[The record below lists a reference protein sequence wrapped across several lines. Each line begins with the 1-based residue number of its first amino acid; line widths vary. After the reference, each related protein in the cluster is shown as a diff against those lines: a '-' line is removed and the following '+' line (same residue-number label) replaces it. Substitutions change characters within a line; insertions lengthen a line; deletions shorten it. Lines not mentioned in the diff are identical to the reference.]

1 MGESGQGGFPL
12 FLGSIGPFLG
22 SGGSGQGGDERVQG
36 RSGLFR
42 GPKEFMVPKN
52 GIAVEDLVRVARSH
66 EGQRLATIG
75 DNAYFTVEVRSGK
88 KGEYPVFTPE
98 SSGEVRPSTN
108 RRRLEEVCAIFNRTS
123 SLTIPDY
130 KETGSQNLSYLLRLV
145 ELAARGDKGPISETV
160 RTTVP
165 E

>member
-1 MGESGQGGFPL
+1 ML
-12 FLGSIGPFLG
+12 
-22 SGGSGQGGDERVQG
+22 
-36 RSGLFR
+36 
-42 GPKEFMVPKN
+42 PKN
-52 GIAVEDLVRVARSH
+52 IIAVEDLVRVARSH

-130 KETGSQNLSYLLRLV
+130 KETGSQNLSYILRLV
-145 ELAARGDKGPISETV
+145 ELAAHGDKGPISETV
-160 RTTVP
+160 STTVP
-165 E
+165 G